1 MILCRMSIAKYF
13 NCLVIQNKKS
23 YALIPCSIGTS
34 AKKLKRDA
42 PDSKLED
49 VAAFATLKLGHKGV

>member
-1 MILCRMSIAKYF
+1 MRLFRAAS
-13 NCLVIQNKKS
+13 VHQQ
-23 YALIPCSIGTS
+23 
-34 AKKLKRDA
+34 KKLKRDA